1 MEIYRKTSF
10 SLHDKHTADGLAYVR
25 FRLSM
30 PGQGRREWPLRHKI
44 APAEWDAALRAPK
57 PGRREGEA
65 VAREMR
71 AWEEAAREAFSRYEL
86 IERRLP
92 ALAEVAREIEE
103 AVGRAAAAAAPRGE
117 RVTDR
122 LDEFIDEW
130 RGRRQLCDG
139 TAQNYRAFRNLLGK
153 YDAGARMSD
162 IDARW
167 VEGFVRFC
175 VSRGYRN
182 TYTRS
187 RLVCLM
193 TFLHEMRRR
202 GLVSGDALDV
212 ADIRIKGG
220 GGRSHAVVYL
230 TADELRAV
238 EGLPLTGAPRLEEAR
253 DAFVFSCYSGLRF
266 SDLRGLRWAD
276 VHADH
281 ISVVTQKTSTPLRVE
296 LNAHTRALLGRRER
310 RDASAA
316 VFAVPSRNTMN
327 RRLRDIGRRAGVT
340 DTVRDVFYVGSERR
354 EVVKPKWE
362 LLSTHCARR
371 TFVVMALRLGINAE
385 VIMRWTGHSS
395 FESMKPYMDIVDE
408 RKRRE
413 MAKFDDV

>member
-1 MEIYRKTSF
+1 MEIYRRTSF

-57 PGRREGEA
+57 PRSRAGAA

-71 AWEEAAREAFSRYEL
+71 AWEEAEREAFSRYEL

-92 ALAEVAREIEE
+92 TLAEVAREMEE
-103 AVGRAAAAAAPRGE
+103 AVGRAAAAAPREGLVME
-117 RVTDR
+117 R
-122 LDEFIDEW
+122 LDEFLDEW

-139 TAQNYRAFRNLLGK
+139 TARNYMAFRNLLAK

-162 IDARW
+162 VDARW

-182 TYTRS
+182 TYTQS
-187 RLVCLM
+187 RLMCLM

-202 GLVSGDALDV
+202 GLVPDGALDV

-238 EGLPLTGAPRLEEAR
+238 EELPLAGDPRLGAAR
-253 DAFVFSCYSGLRF
+253 DAFVFCCYSGLRY

-281 ISVVTQKTSTPLRVE
+281 ISVVTRKTLTPLRVE
-296 LNAHTRALLGRRER
+296 LNAHTRALLGRRKPR
-310 RDASAA
+310 GASEA
-316 VFAVPSRNTMN
+316 VFAVPKLNVMN
-327 RRLRDIGRRAGVT
+327 RLLREIGRMAGVT

-362 LLSTHCARR
+362 LLSSHCARR

-395 FESMKPYMDIVDE
+395 FSSMKPYMDIVDE
-408 RKRRE
+408 RKRHE